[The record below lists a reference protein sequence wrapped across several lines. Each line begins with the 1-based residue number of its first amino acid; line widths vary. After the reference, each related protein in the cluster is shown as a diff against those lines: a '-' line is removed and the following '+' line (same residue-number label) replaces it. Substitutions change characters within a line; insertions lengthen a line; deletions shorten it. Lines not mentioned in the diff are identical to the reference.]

1 MVHYYA
7 EAESGWDFS
16 ARYGGKAL
24 HFVQSDLNAI
34 IYRTEKILEEFSK
47 TLDKVPELEGT
58 YYITDNL
65 NLNREDESVQNDA
78 SKIVRNAR
86 TDKDG
91 NVVVK
96 KAEWTG

>member
-1 MVHYYA
+1 M
-7 EAESGWDFS
+7 
-16 ARYGGKAL
+16 
-24 HFVQSDLNAI
+24 AI
-34 IYRTEKILEEFSK
+34 EKDAEKILEEFSK

-65 NLNREDESVQNDA
+65 NLNRDDESEEKDP

>member
-1 MVHYYA
+1 M
-7 EAESGWDFS
+7 
-16 ARYGGKAL
+16 
-24 HFVQSDLNAI
+24 AI
-34 IYRTEKILEEFSK
+34 EKDAEKILEEFSK

-65 NLNREDESVQNDA
+65 NLNREDEAEEKDP

-86 TDKDG
+86 NDKDG

>member
-1 MVHYYA
+1 M
-7 EAESGWDFS
+7 
-16 ARYGGKAL
+16 
-24 HFVQSDLNAI
+24 AI
-34 IYRTEKILEEFSK
+34 EKDAEKILEEFSK
-47 TLDKVPELEGT
+47 TLDQVPELEGT

-65 NLNREDESVQNDA
+65 NLNRDDESEEKDA

>member
-1 MVHYYA
+1 M
-7 EAESGWDFS
+7 
-16 ARYGGKAL
+16 
-24 HFVQSDLNAI
+24 AI
-34 IYRTEKILEEFSK
+34 EKDAEKILKEFSK

-65 NLNREDESVQNDA
+65 NLNREDESEQTDSA
-78 SKIVRNAR
+78 KIVRNAR

>member
-1 MVHYYA
+1 M
-7 EAESGWDFS
+7 
-16 ARYGGKAL
+16 
-24 HFVQSDLNAI
+24 AI
-34 IYRTEKILEEFSK
+34 EKDAEKILEEFSK

-65 NLNREDESVQNDA
+65 NLNREDESEQNDA
-78 SKIVRNAR
+78 TKIVRNAR

>member
-1 MVHYYA
+1 M
-7 EAESGWDFS
+7 
-16 ARYGGKAL
+16 
-24 HFVQSDLNAI
+24 AI
-34 IYRTEKILEEFSK
+34 EKDAEKILEEFSK

-65 NLNREDESVQNDA
+65 NLNREDESVQNDSA
-78 SKIVRNAR
+78 KIVRNAR

>member
-1 MVHYYA
+1 M
-7 EAESGWDFS
+7 
-16 ARYGGKAL
+16 
-24 HFVQSDLNAI
+24 AI
-34 IYRTEKILEEFSK
+34 EKDAEKILEEFSK

-58 YYITDNL
+58 YYITENL
-65 NLNREDESVQNDA
+65 NLNREDESVQND
-78 SKIVRNAR
+78 STKIVRNAR

>member
-1 MVHYYA
+1 M
-7 EAESGWDFS
+7 
-16 ARYGGKAL
+16 
-24 HFVQSDLNAI
+24 AI
-34 IYRTEKILEEFSK
+34 EKDAEKILEEFSK

-65 NLNREDESVQNDA
+65 NLNREDESEQTYSA
-78 SKIVRNAR
+78 KIVRNAR

>member
-1 MVHYYA
+1 MVIEKDA
-7 EAESGWDFS
+7 
-16 ARYGGKAL
+16 
-24 HFVQSDLNAI
+24 
-34 IYRTEKILEEFSK
+34 EKILEEFSK
-47 TLDKVPELEGT
+47 TLDTVPELEGT

-65 NLNREDESVQNDA
+65 NLNREDESVQNDSA
-78 SKIVRNAR
+78 KIVRNAR

>member
-1 MVHYYA
+1 MAIEKDA
-7 EAESGWDFS
+7 E
-16 ARYGGKAL
+16 K
-24 HFVQSDLNAI
+24 N
-34 IYRTEKILEEFSK
+34 LEEFSK

-65 NLNREDESVQNDA
+65 NLNREDESEQND
-78 SKIVRNAR
+78 SEKIVRNAR

-91 NVVVK
+91 NIVVK

>member
-1 MVHYYA
+1 M
-7 EAESGWDFS
+7 
-16 ARYGGKAL
+16 
-24 HFVQSDLNAI
+24 AI
-34 IYRTEKILEEFSK
+34 EKDAEKILEEFSK

-65 NLNREDESVQNDA
+65 NLNREDESEQND
-78 SKIVRNAR
+78 STKIVRSAR

>member
-1 MVHYYA
+1 M
-7 EAESGWDFS
+7 
-16 ARYGGKAL
+16 
-24 HFVQSDLNAI
+24 AI
-34 IYRTEKILEEFSK
+34 EKDAEKILEEFSK
-47 TLDKVPELEGT
+47 TLDKVPGLEGT

-65 NLNREDESVQNDA
+65 NLNREDESEQND
-78 SKIVRNAR
+78 STKIVRNAR

>member
-1 MVHYYA
+1 M
-7 EAESGWDFS
+7 
-16 ARYGGKAL
+16 
-24 HFVQSDLNAI
+24 AI
-34 IYRTEKILEEFSK
+34 EKDAEKILEEFSK

-65 NLNREDESVQNDA
+65 NLNRDDESEEKDP

-91 NVVVK
+91 NVIVK

>member
-1 MVHYYA
+1 M
-7 EAESGWDFS
+7 
-16 ARYGGKAL
+16 
-24 HFVQSDLNAI
+24 AI
-34 IYRTEKILEEFSK
+34 EKDAEKILEGFSK

-65 NLNREDESVQNDA
+65 NLNREDESEQND
-78 SKIVRNAR
+78 STKIVRNAR

>member
-1 MVHYYA
+1 MAIEKDA
-7 EAESGWDFS
+7 E
-16 ARYGGKAL
+16 
-24 HFVQSDLNAI
+24 
-34 IYRTEKILEEFSK
+34 TILEEFSK

-65 NLNREDESVQNDA
+65 NLNREDESEQND
-78 SKIVRNAR
+78 STKIVRNAR

>member
-1 MVHYYA
+1 M
-7 EAESGWDFS
+7 
-16 ARYGGKAL
+16 
-24 HFVQSDLNAI
+24 AI
-34 IYRTEKILEEFSK
+34 EKDAEKILEEFSK

-65 NLNREDESVQNDA
+65 NLNREDEAEEKDA

-91 NVVVK
+91 NVIVK
-96 KAEWTG
+96 KAEWNG